1 MNDHIHELLLDGVF
15 VSMRLP
21 TVLTL
26 PHIRVC
32 LTGFSTALQRILADI
47 DPWWRARRGREL
59 VNGLRSDDIPHCHT
73 DTSSTFLL
81 HIREHCDQDE
91 DGHLD
96 TLKWSVI
103 AEYLRF
109 ILEKS
114 ILTTAPSLH
123 ATLHDIDVQIE
134 FFRDYFGPSEQLY
147 DTVQMFLDEQA
158 EAAGQL
164 ELPIGGGAT
173 AEAAGQLELP
183 IGGGATADSGPT
195 EEEKKTNGSVRK
207 MQEIIDA
214 LSRGEKPEL
223 NEGDYL
229 EISNDLKN
237 LYVS

>member
-1 MNDHIHELLLDGVF
+1 MNDHIHGLLLDGVF

-21 TVLTL
+21 AVLTP
-26 PHIRVC
+26 PHLGADGLI
-32 LTGFSTALQRILADI
+32 GFSTALQRILADI

-59 VNGLRSDDIPHCHT
+59 VDGLRSDDIPHCHT
-73 DTSSTFLL
+73 DTSRTFLL

-114 ILTTAPSLH
+114 ILTTAPPLH

-134 FFRDYFGPSEQLY
+134 FFRDYEQ
-147 DTVQMFLDEQA
+147 
-158 EAAGQL
+158 
-164 ELPIGGGAT
+164 